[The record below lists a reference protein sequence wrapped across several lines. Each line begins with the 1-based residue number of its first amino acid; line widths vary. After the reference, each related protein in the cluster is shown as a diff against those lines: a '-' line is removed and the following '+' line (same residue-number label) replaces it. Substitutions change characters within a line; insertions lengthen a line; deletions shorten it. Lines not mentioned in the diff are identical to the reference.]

1 MVGLLLISICFKITQ
16 SKWIKSNKYPQSGYL
31 LGNLN
36 KIIGLVTTDTATVIP
51 LGILFCIS
59 TLSTA
64 QYVLRLDH
72 STVQM
77 SGEGRQTVRICFQCL
92 EPNFLGKCS

>member
-1 MVGLLLISICFKITQ
+1 M
-16 SKWIKSNKYPQSGYL
+16 

-51 LGILFCIS
+51 LGMIFCIG

-72 STVQM
+72 SIVQM
-77 SGEGRQTVRICFQCL
+77 SGEGGQTKNML
-92 EPNFLGKCS
+92 SMS